1 MNRKS
6 KAGEIYK
13 KEFTG
18 ELAMRLAE
26 EALDRCP
33 VDEQA
38 LVDLKVTPLLS
49 ETSRLFFKAGIEA
62 GLKNAG

>member
-26 EALDRCP
+26 ELLTGVP
-33 VDEQA
+33 WDEQA
-38 LVDLKVTPLLS
+38 LVDFES
-49 ETSRLFFKAGIEA
+49 
-62 GLKNAG
+62 